1 MFSRK
6 HYLVICYSSGW
17 IHWLCALQGAG
28 KTSLLKAILARGR
41 ITAFSNIENLL
52 PEADAQ
58 EGIAGGL
65 CYCDS
70 AGVNLQVLTHPP
82 MEWFELVYIFFG
94 CSLHWTCDI
103 SLF

>member
-1 MFSRK
+1 M
-6 HYLVICYSSGW
+6 
-17 IHWLCALQGAG
+17 QGAG

-41 ITAFSNIENLL
+41 ITTFSNIENLL

-70 AGVNLQVLTHPP
+70 AGVNLQVSPI
-82 MEWFELVYIFFG
+82 ELFQLRYFW
-94 CSLHWTCDI
+94 LHSTFDI
-103 SLF
+103 